1 MEDLIMQGLLES
13 ITDSMLSPSLGA
25 AEFFVAVLVACGLI
39 MIAISSLLP
48 KGKADDLEW
57 WER

>member
-1 MEDLIMQGLLES
+1 MQDFLES
-13 ITDSMLSPSLGA
+13 LVSIFVAPGLGT
-25 AEFFVAVLVACGLI
+25 AEFFVAVLVGCGLV

-48 KGKADDLEW
+48 KTSADKLEW

>member
-1 MEDLIMQGLLES
+1 MQDALGNLVS
-13 ITDSMLSPSLGA
+13 TVVSPNIGT
-25 AEFFVAVLVACGLI
+25 AEFFVAVLVACGLV

-48 KGKADDLEW
+48 KATADDLEW

>member
-1 MEDLIMQGLLES
+1 MQDTFENAIATFVSPGLG
-13 ITDSMLSPSLGA
+13 T
-25 AEFFVAVLVACGLI
+25 AEFFVAVLVACGLL

-48 KGKADDLEW
+48 RGTADDLEW

>member
-1 MEDLIMQGLLES
+1 MQDAFENAIATLVSPGLG
-13 ITDSMLSPSLGA
+13 T
-25 AEFFVAVLVACGLI
+25 AEFFVAVLVACGLL

-48 KGKADDLEW
+48 RGTADDLEW